1 MTPDCAPPWRESRL
15 PRESRDM
22 DQTAATTAIGHN
34 TAGLVIEVEV
44 RLFNSL
50 TRFSGAEGFRRMLS
64 LPAGSTVGDILRE
77 MGVPAPEVFLA
88 LRNGRDI
95 TPSLYTAL
103 NTEKAVDDGDVI
115 ALSGPV
121 PYSWAYGSPVV

>member
-1 MTPDCAPPWRESRL
+1 
-15 PRESRDM
+15 M
-22 DQTAATTAIGHN
+22 DQTANTTSIGHN

-50 TRFSGAEGFRRMLS
+50 TRFGGREGFRRMLS

-77 MGVPAPEVFLA
+77 MGVPAPKVFLA
-88 LRNGRDI
+88 LQNGRDI
-95 TPSLYTAL
+95 TPSLYSAL
-103 NTEKAVDDGDVI
+103 NTEKALDNGDVI